1 MMAGTQFKIDMSPIN
16 KGVEAMGV
24 KMRQAL
30 LMYMTTKAAELEGK
44 MKTTRPWV
52 DRTGMAKQ
60 TLTARVSQ
68 PSQTILRITCAH
80 GVDYGIWLEL
90 AHGKNW
96 AIVAPTIRE
105 EAPKIVQGLGNIMQ
119 TRL

>member
-1 MMAGTQFKIDMSPIN
+1 MAETQFEMNISPLN
-16 KGVEAMGV
+16 KGITMMGV
-24 KMRQAL
+24 KMKQVL
-30 LMYMTTKAAELEGK
+30 CMYMVTKAAELESK
-44 MKTTRPWV
+44 MKTKRPWV
-52 DRTGMAKQ
+52 DRTGMAKM

-68 PSQTILRITCAH
+68 PSQTTLRITCAY

-105 EAPKIVQGLGNIMQ
+105 EAPKIIQGLGNVMQ
-119 TRL
+119 TRM

>member
-1 MMAGTQFKIDMSPIN
+1 MAGTQFRMDISPLN
-16 KGVEAMGV
+16 KGLALTGV

-30 LMYMTTKAAELEGK
+30 LMYMATKAAELEGR
-44 MKTTRPWV
+44 MKSRRPWT
-52 DRTGMAKQ
+52 DRTSMAKQ

-68 PSQTILRITCAH
+68 PSNTKLRITLAH

-105 EAPKIVQGLGNIMQ
+105 EAPKIVQGLGNVMQ
-119 TRL
+119 TRM

>member
-1 MMAGTQFKIDMSPIN
+1 MAGIQFRMNMSPLE
-16 KGVEAMGV
+16 KGMVQLGV
-24 KMRQAL
+24 KMKAAL
-30 LMYMTTKAAELEGK
+30 LMYMATKAAELEGK
-44 MKTTRPWV
+44 MKTKRPWV

-68 PSQTILRITCAH
+68 PSQTKLRITCAH